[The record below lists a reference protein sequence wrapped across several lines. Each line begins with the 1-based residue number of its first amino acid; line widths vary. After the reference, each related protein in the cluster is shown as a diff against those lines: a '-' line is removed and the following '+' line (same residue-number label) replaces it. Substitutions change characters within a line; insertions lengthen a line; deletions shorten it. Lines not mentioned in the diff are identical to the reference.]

1 MRLKLKKGIFISF
14 EGIEGTGKSTQA
26 KLLSD
31 YLKKKGCKI
40 LLTEEPGGT
49 AISLDIRKVLLSTKH
64 KRMDP
69 VAELL
74 LYNAARAQLV
84 KEKIL
89 PAIKQGFIVITDRF
103 SDSTSVYQGYVRGI
117 NPKIISALDKIATC
131 GLKPDLT
138 ILLDLNVETGRKRN
152 RRINKTD
159 RFELENIKFHKK
171 VREGYLK
178 LAAKEPKRIKVV
190 KASKKIE
197 EIHRDIVGIVNRI
210 LQ

>member
-1 MRLKLKKGIFISF
+1 MNLKLKKGIFISF

-26 KLLSD
+26 KLLAD
-31 YLKKKGCKI
+31 YLRKKGYKT

-49 AISLDIRKVLLSTKH
+49 AISRDIRKVLLSTKH
-64 KRMDP
+64 KQMEP
-69 VAELL
+69 LAELL

-89 PAIKQGFIVITDRF
+89 PAIKQGSIVITDRF

-117 NPKIISALDKIATC
+117 NSKTIEALDKIATS

-138 ILLDLNVETGRKRN
+138 ILLDLNVETGRRRN
-152 RRINKTD
+152 RRINKND

-178 LAAKEPKRIKVV
+178 LAAKEPKRIKIV
-190 KASKKIE
+190 KASKKINDIHK
-197 EIHRDIVGIVNRI
+197 EILGVVEKI
-210 LQ
+210 LK

>member
-26 KLLSD
+26 KLLTD
-31 YLKKKGCKI
+31 YLRKKGYKT

-64 KRMDP
+64 KRMEP

-117 NPKIISALDKIATC
+117 NSKLIESLDKIATN
-131 GLKPDLT
+131 GLVPDLT

-152 RRINKTD
+152 RRINKND

-178 LAAKEPKRIKVV
+178 LAAKKPKRIKVV
-190 KASKKIE
+190 KASKKIS
-197 EIHRDIVGIVNRI
+197 EIHKEIVRIVDKI